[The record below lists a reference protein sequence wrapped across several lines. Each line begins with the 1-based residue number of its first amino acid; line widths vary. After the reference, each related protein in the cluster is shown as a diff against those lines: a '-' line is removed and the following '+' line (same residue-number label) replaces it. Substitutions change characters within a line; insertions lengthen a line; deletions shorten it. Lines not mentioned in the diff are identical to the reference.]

1 MSIDRKIVSRKV
13 FLMKTNIKL
22 ILLFLLMQGICY
34 ASFAQTNIDP
44 CGGGDPLPPVEI
56 PPQPAPIPVDSA
68 QVPVLNPVDPN
79 EIIGLEGYNAPENTD
94 TLRWVSA
101 TQTLAYT
108 VCFENDAE
116 LAMAAASK
124 DTVNVPLHEKL
135 NYAIFEVGSTYIRSS
150 KSSVVAS
157 LTCVHDIMSEIQLA
171 HCVRGGMVRCA
182 DGRVG
187 KRRAASENV
196 PLPVTSSSPPF
207 FFPFCLLVRNTIP
220 RNVTTLSGISS
231 VWQQTS
237 KKCSLT

>member
-1 MSIDRKIVSRKV
+1 MDNTGKNQVGSEVANKDIGS
-13 FLMKTNIKL
+13 
-22 ILLFLLMQGICY
+22 
-34 ASFAQTNIDP
+34 
-44 CGGGDPLPPVEI
+44 E
-56 PPQPAPIPVDSA
+56 API
-68 QVPVLNPVDPN
+68 DPN
-79 EIIGLEGYNAPENTD
+79 EIIGLEGYNAPESTD
-94 TLRWVSA
+94 TLRWVSVA
-101 TQTLAYT
+101 QSLAYT
-108 VCFENDAE
+108 IYFENDAE
-116 LAMAAASK
+116 LAMVAASK
-124 DTVNVPLHEKL
+124 VTITVPLHEKL

-157 LTCVHDIMSEIQLA
+157 LTCVHDIMLEIPLA

-187 KRRAASENV
+187 KKRAASEHV

-207 FFPFCLLVRNTIP
+207 FFLFCLQVRNTIP

>member
-1 MSIDRKIVSRKV
+1 MNNNR
-13 FLMKTNIKL
+13 
-22 ILLFLLMQGICY
+22 ILLLLIIALQGICFV
-34 ASFAQTNIDP
+34 SIAQTTKDITP
-44 CGGGDPLPPVEI
+44 CNEGNCKPFQLKHSVHT
-56 PPQPAPIPVDSA
+56 DS
-68 QVPVLNPVDPN
+68 NPCAIGKCKVFFSFDPN
-79 EIIGLEGYNAPENTD
+79 EIVGLDGYDVVGSAD
-94 TLRWVSA
+94 TFRWVSA
-101 TQTLAYT
+101 TQSLAYT
-108 VCFENDAE
+108 VYFENDAE

-124 DTVNVPLHEKL
+124 IP
-135 NYAIFEVGSTYIRSS
+135 
-150 KSSVVAS
+150 
-157 LTCVHDIMSEIQLA
+157 LA

-207 FFPFCLLVRNTIP
+207 FFPFCLQVRNTIP

>member
-1 MSIDRKIVSRKV
+1 MCFFAV
-13 FLMKTNIKL
+13 
-22 ILLFLLMQGICY
+22 Y
-34 ASFAQTNIDP
+34 SFAQSRIETNQCNGVDYKP
-44 CGGGDPLPPVEI
+44 FPDQTYMNTYSLPFSESATQSTQ
-56 PPQPAPIPVDSA
+56 PPDS
-68 QVPVLNPVDPN
+68 N
-79 EIIGLEGYNAPENTD
+79 EIIGLEGYNALECTD
-94 TLRWVSA
+94 TLRWVAA
-101 TQTLAYT
+101 TQSLAYT
-108 VCFENDAE
+108 IYFENDAE

-124 DTVNVPLHEKL
+124 VTITVPLHEKF
-135 NYAIFEVGSTYIRSS
+135 NYATFGVRSTYSWFS
-150 KSSVVAS
+150 KSFMVAS
-157 LTCVHDIMSEIQLA
+157 LTCIHDIMLEILLA
-171 HCVRGGMVRCA
+171 HCVRGGMVRFA